1 MKIIIDF
8 EKLDENVLRDIIK
21 DVFNIEGELEEIFK
35 ELSKRFELYVISIP
49 LPRDKKLLKHLKGF
63 KVDPNKV
70 CNVDERIL
78 DLVVRYCKQI
88 KHPFL
93 VREVY
98 EKDGIRIIF
107 SEDLESIVVLETNV
121 DDVTGEV
128 ISYVVDKV
136 LEKAIDVYVFQ
147 CIGKKG
153 RPCTMLK
160 VLVNEENALDIAKML
175 CEELPTLGVRIY
187 RVGRFKV
194 DRRVVKKVITI
205 FGNEFK
211 LRVKV
216 SDVSIKPEFEDV
228 KRIAE
233 ELGKPLPVVY
243 LEILRRLE
251 HEDSNRKQM
260 S

>member
-1 MKIIIDF
+1 MK
-8 EKLDENVLRDIIK
+8 
-21 DVFNIEGELEEIFK
+21 
-35 ELSKRFELYVISIP
+35 LSQ
-49 LPRDKKLLKHLKGF
+49 
-63 KVDPNKV
+63 NKV
-70 CNVDERIL
+70 CDVDEKIL
-78 DLVVRYCKQI
+78 DLIIKYCKQI
-88 KHPFL
+88 EHPFL

-121 DDVTGEV
+121 DDVTGEA

-136 LEKAIDVYVFQ
+136 LKKAIDVYVFQ

-160 VLVNEENALDIAKML
+160 VLVDEENALNIAKML

-187 RVGRFKV
+187 RVERFKV
-194 DRRVVKKVITI
+194 GRRVIKKVVTI

-233 ELGKPLPVVY
+233 ELGKPLPLVY
-243 LEILRRLE
+243 LEILRRLK
-251 HEDSNRKQM
+251 HEDFNGK
-260 S
+260 